1 MLPCDNAQQHVQ
13 LVKLRSA
20 ITASSRPTKTAR
32 CSTVLLAVA
41 AASLGCGRG
50 VDAARSDLSADVAHK
65 ASMTV
70 RRSSCSSIRAA
81 SARDMPEGDRAAIL
95 PRHAGLRA
103 VTAAVARR
111 RTLEPDLR
119 ADGPTSADLESP
131 S

>member
-1 MLPCDNAQQHVQ
+1 MR
-13 LVKLRSA
+13 RS
-20 ITASSRPTKTAR
+20 
-32 CSTVLLAVA
+32 C
-41 AASLGCGRG
+41 

-103 VTAAVARR
+103 ATARASAR
-111 RTLEPDLR
+111 RTLHLAAPDR
-119 ADGPTSADLESP
+119 AKADLGFGGPRVPELKSVP
-131 S
+131 RSTAVPPLEFLP